1 MIDLYGKILFMEINP
16 VLFRRYDV
24 RGIYPDELNETAAG
38 AIAAAFARYCGEQG
52 LEGPIIIGRDV
63 RLSSA
68 LLEHSC
74 AEAIQET
81 GRDVI
86 DIGVATT
93 PLFYFSIGATP
104 AAAGGIMITASHNP
118 PQYNGMKFVVR
129 GSRHLSFENGIGRMR
144 ELVEEQ
150 TRRANRAIKRGTISE
165 RDYFPDYKAFLCAKG
180 NIARSLFFVV
190 DAANG
195 AAGAFLPSIFECLG
209 VRYEPLYFEQDGT
222 FPNHPP
228 NPLDPE
234 SYRTLAETIQMRG
247 ADGGI
252 LFDAD
257 GDRVV
262 LIDERGEAIRSD
274 VLGAFLAVYLIAD
287 GELALADVTVS
298 RAARDYIEKA
308 GGRYM
313 STRVGTPY
321 IKEAMRLKNARF
333 AFEASGHFYY
343 REFFFSDSAFL
354 TAVYFLNAFSHTDKK
369 LSELFGPLTV
379 FAHSGELNFPATDW
393 ETLQSRVELRYPEAT
408 HSTIDGLTMEFP
420 DWWFNLRPSATEPLV
435 RLNIEA
441 RTQEIL
447 QKKKTELTA
456 IINAVAQKAL

>member
-1 MIDLYGKILFMEINP
+1 MPDSYGKIVFMEINP
-16 VLFRRYDV
+16 RLFRRYDV
-24 RGIYPDELNETAAG
+24 RGVYPDEFNETAAG
-38 AIAAAFARYCGEQG
+38 AIAATFARYCDEQR
-52 LEGPIIIGRDV
+52 LDGPIIVGCDV
-63 RLSSA
+63 RLSSRSLQRA
-68 LLEHSC
+68 CIEM
-74 AEAIQET
+74 IQKT

-86 DIGVATT
+86 EIGVVTT

-129 GSRHLSFENGIGRMR
+129 GSRHLSFENGIGRIQ
-144 ELVEEQ
+144 ELTEGQ
-150 TRRANRAIKRGTISE
+150 TQRANRAARRGTISE
-165 RDYFPDYKAFLCAKG
+165 RDYSPDYQAFLCAKG
-180 NIARSLFFVV
+180 NITRSLFFIV

-209 VRYEPLYFEQDGT
+209 VRYEPLYFEPDGT

-234 SYRTLAETIQMRG
+234 SYRTLAETIRTRG

-262 LIDERGEAIRSD
+262 FFDERGEAIRSD
-274 VLGAFLAVYLIAD
+274 VIGAFLAAHLIAK
-287 GELALADVTVS
+287 GELVLADVTVS
-298 RAARDYIEKA
+298 RAARDYIKKA

-313 STRVGTPY
+313 STCVGTPY
-321 IKEAMRLKNARF
+321 IKEAMRRQNARF

-354 TAVYFLNAFSHTDKK
+354 TMIYFFNAFSRVNKK
-369 LSELFGPLTV
+369 LSKALLPLAK
-379 FAHSGELNFPATDW
+379 FAHSGELNFSATDW
-393 ETLQSRVELRYPEAT
+393 EALRSRIESQYPHAVR
-408 HSTIDGLTMEFP
+408 STIDGLTMEFP
-420 DWWFNLRPSATEPLV
+420 DWWFNVRPSATEPLV

-441 RTQEIL
+441 NTPEIL
-447 QKKKTELTA
+447 EQKKEELVA
-456 IINAVAQKAL
+456 IVKQ

>member
-1 MIDLYGKILFMEINP
+1 MIDPYGKILIMEINP
-16 VLFRRYDV
+16 VLFRNYDV
-24 RGIYPDELNETAAG
+24 RGVYPDELNETAAG
-38 AIAAAFARYCGEQG
+38 AIAVAFARYCGEQG

-63 RLSSA
+63 RLSSGS
-68 LLEHSC
+68 LEHSC
-74 AEAIQET
+74 AKAIQET

-129 GSRHLSFENGIGRMR
+129 GSRHLSFENGIGRIR
-144 ELVEEQ
+144 ELTEEQ
-150 TRRANRAIKRGTISE
+150 TPRANLALKRGTVSA
-165 RDYFPDYKAFLCAKG
+165 RGYFPDYKAFLCAKG
-180 NIARSLFFVV
+180 NIVRPLFFIV

-209 VRYEPLYFEQDGT
+209 IRYEPLYFEPDGT

-234 SYRTLAETIQMRG
+234 SYHALAETVQTRG

-262 LIDERGEAIRSD
+262 VINERGEAIRSD
-274 VLGAFLAVYLIAD
+274 ALGAFLAAHLITED
-287 GELALADVTVS
+287 ELVLADITVS
-298 RAARDYIEKA
+298 RTARDYIKKA

-321 IKEAMRLKNARF
+321 IKEAMRRENARF

-354 TAVYFLNAFSHTDKK
+354 TTVYFLNEFSRADKK
-369 LSELFGPLTV
+369 LSELFKPLAV
-379 FAHSGELNFPATDW
+379 FAHSGELNFPAADW
-393 ETLQSRVELRYPEAT
+393 EALRGRIESQYPQSSR
-408 HSTIDGLTMEFP
+408 STIDGLTMEFP
-420 DWWFNLRPSATEPLV
+420 DWWFNLRLSATEPLV

-441 RTQEIL
+441 RTDEIL
-447 QKKKTELTA
+447 QKKKKELTT
-456 IINAVAQKAL
+456 IINEEARRAS